1 MEDMTHRQHWLIRFT
16 DELMTLTSD
25 LTQEQAADFVRR
37 VYLAGHEA
45 AVAEAVEE
53 RRREGE

>member
-1 MEDMTHRQHWLIRFT
+1 MAQRQHWLIRFT

-25 LTQEQAADFVRR
+25 LSQDQAADFVRR

-45 AVAEAVEE
+45 AVAEAAEE

>member
-1 MEDMTHRQHWLIRFT
+1 MAHPHHWLIRFT

-25 LTQEQAADFVRR
+25 LTQEQAAAFVRR

-45 AVAEAVEE
+45 GVAESAEE
-53 RRREGE
+53 NRRARE

>member
-1 MEDMTHRQHWLIRFT
+1 MAQRQHWLIRFT

-25 LTQEQAADFVRR
+25 LTQDQAADFVRR

-45 AVAEAVEE
+45 AVAEAAQE
-53 RRREGE
+53 RLREGE

>member
-1 MEDMTHRQHWLIRFT
+1 MGGMAHRQHWMIRFT

-45 AVAEAVEE
+45 GVAEAAEE
-53 RRREGE
+53 SRREGE

>member
-1 MEDMTHRQHWLIRFT
+1 MEGMAHRQHWLIRFS

-37 VYLAGHEA
+37 VYAAGHEA
-45 AVAEAVEE
+45 GVAEAAEE
-53 RRREGE
+53 HRREGE